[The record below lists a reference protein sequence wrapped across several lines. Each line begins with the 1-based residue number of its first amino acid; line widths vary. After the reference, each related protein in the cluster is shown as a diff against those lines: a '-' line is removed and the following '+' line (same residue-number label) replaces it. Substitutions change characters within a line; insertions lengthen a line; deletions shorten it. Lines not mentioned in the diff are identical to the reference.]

1 MYRHGMTTS
10 GLLREQTYYLLAALL
25 EEPLHG
31 YAIAAR
37 VKDLT
42 DGRLRLAA
50 GTLYGALD
58 RLLDRELVRVDREE
72 VVAGRDRKLYALT
85 DRGEA
90 LLVENARRFH
100 AAARV
105 VTTRRTVPLTEGA
118 S

>member
-1 MYRHGMTTS
+1 MTSS

-25 EEPLHG
+25 DEPLHG

-37 VKDLT
+37 VSGLT

-58 RLLDRELVRVDREE
+58 RLLDRELVRVAREE

-90 LLVENARRFH
+90 VLVENAQRFH

-105 VTTRRTVPLTEGA
+105 VTIRRTVPLIEGA